1 MALAP
6 LFPFLWAG
14 RPGLPQAAKSRTSS
28 LDVLLFCLQAPLRGW
43 AVLVRGNVV
52 SSKLPQRETREE
64 TVGKLPVE
72 PAKPAVG

>member
-1 MALAP
+1 M
-6 LFPFLWAG
+6 
-14 RPGLPQAAKSRTSS
+14 
-28 LDVLLFCLQAPLRGW
+28 DVLLFCLQAPLRGC
-43 AVLVRGNVV
+43 AVLVRENVV

>member
-1 MALAP
+1 MSCFFAC
-6 LFPFLWAG
+6 
-14 RPGLPQAAKSRTSS
+14 RPRSR
-28 LDVLLFCLQAPLRGW
+28 
-43 AVLVRGNVV
+43 AVLVRENVV